1 MADITVKFDDG
12 KEHVYTNVP
21 DTVTPD
27 QIEQRAMQDF
37 QGAKISHL
45 ARSIQPKT
53 ETPGRVFQQTTPIHE
68 GMTHFTSIS
77 GGGGLVSPLEEEM
90 RALHPATR
98 AMVGAGSALAK
109 GYLGGKQLLTGSL
122 SPEEQANVRD
132 WSTIEREAP
141 AGALA
146 GNVALAAALPS
157 STVPRMLASGA
168 GYMALQ
174 PTEQQGLE
182 GYKQRGIE
190 AAKGVGLGLLGY
202 SGAKLFG
209 KALNP
214 SVKILPEKISKFIP
228 GYENRLTALAAK
240 QGDTAEELARL
251 ETLKKLPVP
260 ITEEDIIRS
269 QITRKYPQQEAE
281 RLVAGQPIIGSDL
294 ANRLARGQ
302 EKMLQNI
309 DALAAQTGAKAPTPE
324 IAGETVRSWAQNIYG
339 AAKADTQ
346 AAYKYAKELHGD
358 KLYMPE
364 DDIVSTLVEN
374 RAMPGYKELFSQAK
388 NMGLITEK
396 ADGGFKAGRVTVNTL
411 DKFKVMANQ
420 VAQSSDG
427 TARYAGGDLVN
438 KIYNQLDNV
447 APEFRAAAA
456 MRKRQGQ
463 MFEDPTVTQK
473 ILGTVE
479 GGFGKAEQQVGGI
492 TIPNYRVP
500 SEKLISNITNGSIED
515 LRYIKKLAE
524 TGTPEQAAQG
534 AQAIKEM
541 RGAVIDGM
549 RNTWDTTVTPMAKAN
564 QLNKYFDKLGND
576 KIEILFG
583 KAGANQISDFR
594 KAADILNK
602 TVPSPEGGSQTAG
615 RLMIMGNSIINL
627 LERIPIAGS
636 GAVKTARILK
646 DVGTASAAKKIPQA
660 AKPISE
666 LRKKTG
672 NKLSDLAGYAGM
684 ATVGANQ

>member
-1 MADITVKFDDG
+1 MAFNPDEYLAS
-12 KEHVYTNVP
+12 KE
-21 DTVTPD
+21 
-27 QIEQRAMQDF
+27 QDSGF
-37 QGAKISHL
+37 NQDAYLSAKQS
-45 ARSIQPKT
+45 
-53 ETPGRVFQQTTPIHE
+53 GRTYQETTPNHE
-68 GMTHFTSIS
+68 GMTHFTSRS

-90 RALHPATR
+90 RALNPATR
-98 AMVGAGSALAK
+98 AMVGAGSAAAK
-109 GYLGGKQLLTGSL
+109 AYYGGKQLLQGGTL
-122 SPEEQANVRD
+122 SPESQQQVRD
-132 WSTIEREAP
+132 WNTIEREAP
-141 AGALA
+141 AGAIA

-182 GYKQRGIE
+182 GLQQRGIE
-190 AAKGVGLGLLGY
+190 AAKGAGLGLLGY
-202 SGAKLFG
+202 SGAKVLG
-209 KALNP
+209 KAFNP
-214 SVKILPEKISKFIP
+214 SVEVLPKEATDKISKFIP
-228 GYENRLTALAAK
+228 GYESRVATTAAK
-240 QGDTAEELARL
+240 EGDTADELARVAL
-251 ETLKKLPVP
+251 LKKLPVP

-294 ANRLARGQ
+294 AARLAKGQ

-309 DALAAQTGAKAPTPE
+309 DAIAAQTGAKAPTPE
-324 IAGETVRSWAQNIYG
+324 AAGETVRSWAQNIYG

-374 RAMPGYKELFSQAK
+374 QAMPGYKELFSQAK

-427 TARYAGGDLVN
+427 TARYAGGDIVN
-438 KIYNQLDNV
+438 KVYNQLDNV
-447 APEFRAAAA
+447 APEFKAAAA

-479 GGFGKAEQQVGGI
+479 GGFGKTEQQVGGI

-515 LRYIKKLAE
+515 LRYIKNLAE

-583 KAGANQISDFR
+583 KVGANQIADFR

-627 LERIPIAGS
+627 LEKIPVAGS
-636 GAVKTARILK
+636 GAAKTVTMLRDL
-646 DVGTASAAKKIPQA
+646 GTAKAAKQIPQEV
-660 AKPISE
+660 KPISE
-666 LRKKTG
+666 FRRKTG
-672 NKLSDLAGYAGM
+672 NKLSDLANYAGM
-684 ATVGANQ
+684 AAVGSNQ